1 MGRGVGGTFLTYIVV
16 LGKWLG
22 NQTGHLSE
30 RPPMRP
36 NCQVDFKLPFDSMI
50 ERLLH
55 FLPDKIR
62 PSSRVQ
68 GFPGLRIIVVRHAW
82 PPVVCIIAVAVIGF
96 PSHCL
101 LARWLNLVCNVAGD
115 ISRTIVNLTIFRN
128 RIPYVMGENVLALK
142 CWIQIRSREKVST
155 QAGRAIRKCHCAY
168 RKYR

>member
-1 MGRGVGGTFLTYIVV
+1 MRFESIKDTPSL
-16 LGKWLG
+16 
-22 NQTGHLSE
+22 
-30 RPPMRP
+30 PARP
-36 NCQVDFKLPFDSMI
+36 NGKTGTNRRFLVARIASFVAHGLATNQDIFASCLLLDSMI

-68 GFPGLRIIVVRHAW
+68 GFPGFRVIVVRDAW
-82 PPVVCIIAVAVIGF
+82 PPVVSIIAVAVVGF

-101 LARWLNLVCNVAGD
+101 LARWLNLVSNVAGD

-142 CWIQIRSREKVST
+142 CWIQICPRKKVST
-155 QAGRAIRKCHCAY
+155 ETD
-168 RKYR
+168 